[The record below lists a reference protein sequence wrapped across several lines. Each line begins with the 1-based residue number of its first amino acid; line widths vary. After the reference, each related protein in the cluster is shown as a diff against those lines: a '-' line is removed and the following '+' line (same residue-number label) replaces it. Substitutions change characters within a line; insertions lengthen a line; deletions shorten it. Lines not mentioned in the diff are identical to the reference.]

1 MKELKKKSQK
11 KTERI
16 EKKAKRKGQRRERE
30 ERGRESKWTMNPY
43 LCIPDGKQQVKNM
56 QRHPKTNEIL
66 EQSNTQKR
74 LHGHIQMCIDNICPR
89 CRGAHDERKSD
100 EGEKQNGN
108 VIGPICVD
116 GVAEGEETYC
126 CADELEKD

>member
-1 MKELKKKSQK
+1 M
-11 KTERI
+11 T
-16 EKKAKRKGQRRERE
+16 KKAKRNGQRRERKG
-30 ERGRESKWTMNPY
+30 RGRESWTTNPY
-43 LCIPDGKQQVKNM
+43 LCIPDVKQQVKNM

-74 LHGHIQMCIDNICPR
+74 LHCHIQMCIDNICPR
-89 CRGAHDERKSD
+89 CRGTHDERKSD
-100 EGEKQNGN
+100 EGKKQDRD

-126 CADELEKD
+126 CADDLEED